1 MHVLP
6 RPTLLSPL
14 FGNARRGVAGL
25 PRVNLVTSDLDGL
38 RQNAS
43 RVFAVLL
50 WFHVLVVTLIAFFN
64 NVPVMNVIPIM
75 TIAALAGTFAALRLS
90 GLSARLVIAAALTV
104 APAMMV
110 YAGIGVWQIDWHMY
124 FFVVFGMLV
133 VYADW
138 RPIILSATLT
148 AGHHLG
154 LDLLF
159 PGAVF
164 PEAGLGRVALHA
176 AIVIVDCAVL
186 FWLVSLMHELFVQTA
201 ASLKVAREAA
211 AEARRLE
218 SYARHGSDL
227 IMQAVSQGLMLCDC
241 DYRIQP
247 QYSSELEKIF
257 ETKDLAGRDLREVL
271 QGLLA
276 ERLFRTTSDY
286 FAMLFDANKKER
298 TVLRVNPLSEVECSF
313 WDHSGHEFV
322 SKVLSFSFRRIVE
335 DGKVIRVF
343 VAVND
348 ITERAKLER
357 QLKDAEQKKDRQVEL
372 LFSLLHIEPSD
383 LDEFITTAKEQVR
396 KMNDTPLAKEF
407 AAAGAGHKDSLI
419 THLDSICS
427 CVHNVKGNA
436 ALIKFDYFQKRAS
449 DFESK
454 IAEVRKHTAMGGDD
468 FLAVSFAQ
476 SELRSDLAELEDL
489 RRKFPRSFQRQ
500 NVSLRYGDGRARDE
514 VVVALDEFVKA
525 TAKKLGK
532 EVRLDAAG
540 FDTQLLSEGQ
550 RSAVRDVLVQLARN
564 SLVHGIESPQ
574 ERAAAGKDRQGT
586 LMLRPV
592 RDRSGE
598 FGFTFRDDGRGLD
611 LKRIRDCALAKHFI
625 TPEAGAAMTGEQV
638 VGLIFETGF
647 STDSAAGAES
657 GRGLGM
663 NVVRRRIV
671 DECDGSISVLSDTGH
686 YCEFEIGLP
695 LRALVHA

>member
-1 MHVLP
+1 
-6 RPTLLSPL
+6 
-14 FGNARRGVAGL
+14 
-25 PRVNLVTSDLDGL
+25 
-38 RQNAS
+38 
-43 RVFAVLL
+43 
-50 WFHVLVVTLIAFFN
+50 
-64 NVPVMNVIPIM
+64 
-75 TIAALAGTFAALRLS
+75 
-90 GLSARLVIAAALTV
+90 
-104 APAMMV
+104 
-110 YAGIGVWQIDWHMY
+110 
-124 FFVVFGMLV
+124 
-133 VYADW
+133 
-138 RPIILSATLT
+138 
-148 AGHHLG
+148 
-154 LDLLF
+154 
-159 PGAVF
+159 
-164 PEAGLGRVALHA
+164 
-176 AIVIVDCAVL
+176 
-186 FWLVSLMHELFVQTA
+186 
-201 ASLKVAREAA
+201 
-211 AEARRLE
+211 
-218 SYARHGSDL
+218 
-227 IMQAVSQGLMLCDC
+227 
-241 DYRIQP
+241 
-247 QYSSELEKIF
+247 
-257 ETKDLAGRDLREVL
+257 
-271 QGLLA
+271 
-276 ERLFRTTSDY
+276 
-286 FAMLFDANKKER
+286 
-298 TVLRVNPLSEVECSF
+298 
-313 WDHSGHEFV
+313 
-322 SKVLSFSFRRIVE
+322 
-335 DGKVIRVF
+335 
-343 VAVND
+343 
-348 ITERAKLER
+348 
-357 QLKDAEQKKDRQVEL
+357 
-372 LFSLLHIEPSD
+372 
-383 LDEFITTAKEQVR
+383 
-396 KMNDTPLAKEF
+396 MNDTPLAKEF

-454 IAEVRKHTAMGGDD
+454 I
-468 FLAVSFAQ
+468 AQ